1 MKLAIIASETFNDKK
16 LLLEKIEE
24 SQADYLLSG
33 DENNIEKLITEVA
46 ESLHLHKHIFSTD
59 VQKHG
64 SEVSVINLKA
74 IINQADYIL
83 VFWDGH
89 SKGAMSFKNLANRM
103 NKHCEI
109 VLFE

>member
-1 MKLAIIASETFNDKK
+1 MKLAIIASETFNDKE

-74 IINQADYIL
+74 IVKSGRLHPCLLGWTLKRSHELQEP
-83 VFWDGH
+83 
-89 SKGAMSFKNLANRM
+89 
-103 NKHCEI
+103 C
-109 VLFE
+109 